1 MINDHYVNII
11 YSYQLSISNI
21 DRSIIERD
29 DRQLSHAIAG
39 INKSPK
45 DWINFVNVILIYR
58 RINIRAMNDLNQV
71 AI

>member
-58 RINIRAMNDLNQV
+58 RIKIRAMNDLNQV